1 MKKTIFLSVFLI
13 IAIITNA
20 QFGYKNQLETNKG
33 INVSYKVV
41 HEKKS
46 KKDSPAQIRIKLK
59 NTNDYPV
66 IIRFKIEYSTG
77 FTTRYSSEGIEICI
91 PKKSVKAGKLHGLV
105 FELKTND
112 IEIFTKDNAEW
123 EFTMFEVTKTEN
135 CKSDN
140 NK

>member
-1 MKKTIFLSVFLI
+1 MKKLALLTSLLLF
-13 IAIITNA
+13 AILANA
-20 QFGYKNQLETNKG
+20 QFGYKNQLETNQG

-46 KKDSPAQIRIKLK
+46 EKDSPAQLRIKLE

-91 PKKSVKAGKLHGLV
+91 PKKSIKAGKMHGLV

-112 IEIFTKDNAEW
+112 IEIFSKENAEW
-123 EFTMFEVTKTEN
+123 EFIMFDVTKTEK

-140 NK
+140 N